1 MTGPVLILGG
11 GGRLGRLLH
20 PVWPDPN
27 VVWHSRRP
35 LAGHVSF
42 DILDDAHA
50 LEMAVRGSRAVL
62 CLAGVTNTSAVADM
76 QNNVR
81 LAAAAVR
88 SAHAVGCPRVLLAS
102 SAAVYGRSDEALS
115 EDGLCVPLSEYGR
128 AKLEMEHETA
138 KLGSDLGVQVC
149 ALRIGNIAGAD
160 AILGGWKE
168 GFVLDVFDDGASPR
182 RSYIG
187 PVTLARV
194 LDTLSRAARLP
205 DVLNIA
211 APGSVTMGDLLDAAG
226 LPWAPRPARN
236 DAIQSVVLDTSRLKR
251 YVQFQPEDSTP
262 PQMCAEIRATQ
273 GTVQK

>member
-1 MTGPVLILGG
+1 MTGPLLILGG
-11 GGRLGRLLH
+11 GGRLGRLLR
-20 PVWPDPN
+20 PVWPDPD

-42 DILDDAHA
+42 DILDDAQA
-50 LEMAVRGSRAVL
+50 LEMAVRGARAVL
-62 CLAGVTNTSAVADM
+62 CLAGVTNISAAADM

-88 SAHAVGCPRVLLAS
+88 AAHAVGCPRVLLAS
-102 SAAVYGRSDEALS
+102 SAAVYGRSDQLLS
-115 EDGLCVPLSEYGR
+115 EDGPCVPISGYGR
-128 AKLEMEHETA
+128 AKLEMERETA
-138 KLGSDLGVQVC
+138 RLGSDLGVQVC

-160 AILGGWKE
+160 AILGGWKD
-168 GFVLDVFDDGASPR
+168 GFVLDVFADGASPR

-194 LDTLSRAARLP
+194 LDTLTRATRLP

-211 APGSVTMGDLLDAAG
+211 APGAVTMGDLLDAAD
-226 LPWAPRPARN
+226 LPWTPRPAGK
-236 DAIQSVVLDTSRLKR
+236 DAIQSVVLDTSRLER
-251 YVQFQPEDSTP
+251 YVPFQPEESTP

-273 GTVQK
+273 RTAQK